1 MAILTQTFLRSL
13 NINLDDQTFHAFDE
27 HFETTLENRVI
38 ESILDE
44 LNEQQLDELSKLR
57 EQADE
62 QLQTWLQSNIP
73 NLSEIIQDEVDI
85 LLGDIVQD
93 SEKL

>member
-13 NINLDDQTFHAFDE
+13 NINLDDQTFQAFDE

-44 LNEQQLDELSKLR
+44 LNEQQLEELSKLR

>member
-44 LNEQQLDELSKLR
+44 LNEQQLEELSKLR